1 MKPAHWL
8 LPYDLYERHH
18 VVARLIAARGRADMR
33 VLDVGGRSGLL
44 AQFVPCQ
51 VTSINVDGSGD
62 MNYDGSR
69 LPFAAGAFDV
79 VTAIDTLEHLPRD
92 RRPDFVREC
101 LRVSATATIL
111 AAPFGSPGH
120 AESEARLNDIYTALN
135 GAPHRY
141 LSEHVQFGLPELAE
155 VQELIEG
162 SGASAWQLL
171 FAGDYRREAAYFAT
185 AARAAARAAVSGG
198 ALTKLGILWVHA
210 KSRAIFNRLH
220 LSEHPLP
227 HTNRFYLELL
237 KPCTT
242 SSPAGPASSA
252 AT

>member
-1 MKPAHWL
+1 MNPKHWL
-8 LPYDLYERHH
+8 ISYDFFERHH
-18 VVARLIAARGRADMR
+18 VTAQLIRKRSCSIAR
-33 VLDVGGRSGLL
+33 VLDVGGRAGLL
-44 AQFVPCQ
+44 AGFTHCL
-51 VTSINVDGSGD
+51 VTSVNIDASADVR
-62 MNYDGSR
+62 YDGQR
-69 LPFAAGAFDV
+69 LPFAANAFDA
-79 VTAIDTLEHLPRD
+79 VTAIDTLEHLPRAQ
-92 RRPDFVREC
+92 RVGFVREC
-101 LRVSATATIL
+101 LRVSAKAVII

-120 AESEARLNDIYTALN
+120 AESEAWLNRLYTALT

-141 LSEHVQFGLPELAE
+141 LSEHVQFGLPGLAE

-171 FAGDYRREAAYFAT
+171 FAGDYRREAAYFA
-185 AARAAARAAVSGG
+185 AAARAAVSGG

-220 LSEHPLP
+220 LSERPLP

-242 SSPAGPASSA
+242 SSPAGPASSGV
-252 AT
+252 T

>member
-1 MKPAHWL
+1 MKPRHWL
-8 LPYDLYERHH
+8 LSYDLYERHH
-18 VVARLIAARGRADMR
+18 VVARLIAARGRPDMR

-44 AQFVPCQ
+44 ARFVSCR

-62 MNYDGSR
+62 VFYDGEH
-69 LPFAAGAFDV
+69 LPFAEGAFDV
-79 VTAIDTLEHLPRD
+79 VTAIDTLEHLPRY
-92 RRPDFVREC
+92 RRLEFVREC
-101 LRVSATATIL
+101 LRVSATASIL

-120 AESEARLNDIYTALN
+120 AESEAWLNRLYTALN

-141 LSEHVQFGLPELAE
+141 LSEHVQFGLPGLAE

-171 FAGDYRREAAYFAT
+171 FAGDYRREAAYFA
-185 AARAAARAAVSGG
+185 AAARAAVSGG

-220 LSEHPLP
+220 LSERPLP

-252 AT
+252 VT